1 MIVLDL
7 TNAGPLVGDLRRLV
21 GVTRTELAQ
30 RIATARGIE
39 PKPLHASL
47 SMWEAG
53 KRNPDTTTL
62 ALILDVLDLD
72 VTIAPRVARPV
83 GELARQ
89 EAIAA
94 AGQPRIEACEAPS

>member
-30 RIATARGIE
+30 RIADARGIE

-53 KRNPDTTTL
+53 KRNPDTATL

-72 VTIAPRVARPV
+72 VTIAPRVERA
-83 GELARQ
+83 Q
-89 EAIAA
+89 AA
-94 AGQPRIEACEAPS
+94 AEDAA

>member
-53 KRNPDTTTL
+53 KRNPDTATL
-62 ALILDVLDLD
+62 ALILDVLGLD
-72 VTIAPRVARPV
+72 VTISPRVERA
-83 GELARQ
+83 Q
-89 EAIAA
+89 AA
-94 AGQPRIEACEAPS
+94 AAENAA